1 MPDLLFSVGAFA
13 AYFGAAL
20 AMTIIFVMIYIQI
33 TPHNETKLI
42 REGNAA
48 AALGLGAAVIGF
60 IFPLTLVISVSHTLG
75 DVVLWG
81 AIALLVQILGH
92 AICRMLMPT
101 LTADIAAGKFSA
113 AIVIATVAIG
123 LGMLQAACWTP

>member
-1 MPDLLFSVGAFA
+1 MQDLYLSIGAFA
-13 AYFGAAL
+13 AYFGAAIAL
-20 AMTIIFVMIYIQI
+20 TIIFVMIYIAI

-60 IFPLTLVISVSHTLG
+60 ILPLTLVISVSHTIA
-75 DVVLWG
+75 DVLLWG
-81 AIALLVQILGH
+81 AIALLVQVLGH
-92 AICRMLMPT
+92 VICRMLMPT

-113 AIVIATVAIG
+113 AIVVATVAIG
-123 LGMLQAACWTP
+123 LGMLQSACWTP

>member
-1 MPDLLFSVGAFA
+1 MQDLYLSIGAFA
-13 AYFGAAL
+13 AYFGAAIAL
-20 AMTIIFVMIYIQI
+20 TIIFVMIYIAI

-60 IFPLTLVISVSHTLG
+60 ILPLTLVISVSHTIA
-75 DVVLWG
+75 DVLLWG
-81 AIALLVQILGH
+81 AIALLVQVLGH
-92 AICRMLMPT
+92 VICRMLMPT
-101 LTADIAAGKFSA
+101 LTADIATGKFSA
-113 AIVIATVAIG
+113 AIVVATVAIG

>member
-1 MPDLLFSVGAFA
+1 MQELYLSVGAFA
-13 AYFGAAL
+13 AYFAAAIAL
-20 AMTIIFVMIYIQI
+20 TIAFVMIYVWI

-60 IFPLTLVISVSHTLG
+60 IMPLSLVISVSHTVP
-75 DVVLWG
+75 DVLLWG
-81 AIALLVQILGH
+81 AIALIVQILGH

-113 AIVIATVAIG
+113 AIVVATVAIG
-123 LGMLQAACWTP
+123 LGMLQSACWTP